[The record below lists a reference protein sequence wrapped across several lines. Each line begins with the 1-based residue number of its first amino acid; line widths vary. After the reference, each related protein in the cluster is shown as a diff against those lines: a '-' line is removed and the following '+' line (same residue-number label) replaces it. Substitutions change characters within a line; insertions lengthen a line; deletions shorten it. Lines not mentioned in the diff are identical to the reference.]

1 MKKLFI
7 AILMFPV
14 FAFAQKNYTIHKVQ
28 PKETLYSLARQYNM
42 HPRELATFNN
52 LDINSGLAIGQ
63 EIKIPTK
70 PGSKPIEQKPVTPVA
85 KVALVEPA
93 KPAETADNASGFHIV
108 GKKET
113 LYAISKKYNVTI
125 ADLKAWN
132 NLSGDGV
139 SEGQKLIVAGNAVVA
154 KQQKQSKPEVVVPEK
169 PEPVA
174 SDIEKQKAELAKQ
187 KKMIEEQE
195 QKIKEAE
202 AKQQQELADKQAEEQ
217 KKKEAEEKRK
227 EMMERKE
234 ADKKAIEEIAQKN
247 VPVTPA
253 SSSGKFD
260 GGYFKDQYTNSK
272 NINETG
278 TAGVFKSTSGWEDG
292 KYYCLHNSA
301 PIGSIIKI
309 SNAAGGKFIY
319 AKVLD
324 VIPDLKQNA
333 NLIVRLSSAAAAE
346 LGQSESNFGCV
357 INY

>member
-14 FAFAQKNYTIHKVQ
+14 FAFAQKNYTVHKVE
-28 PKETLYSLARQYNM
+28 PKETLYSLSRQYNM
-42 HPRELATFNN
+42 HPRELAAFNN

-70 PGSKPIEQKPVTPVA
+70 PGTKPIDQKPAASVVKPV
-85 KVALVEPA
+85 VVEPA
-93 KPAETADNASGFHIV
+93 KPVAPASNASGFHIV

-113 LYAISKKYNVTI
+113 LYAISKKYNVSI
-125 ADLKAWN
+125 SDLKVWN

-139 SEGQKLIVAGNAVVA
+139 SEGQKLIVSGGESL
-154 KQQKQSKPEVVVPEK
+154 QSQEKQSKPAVVIQEK
-169 PEPVA
+169 PQPA
-174 SDIEKQKAELAKQ
+174 ADDIEKQKAELAKQ
-187 KKMIEEQE
+187 KKLIEEQE
-195 QKIKEAE
+195 QKLKDAE
-202 AKQQQELADKQAEEQ
+202 AKQQQELANKQAEEQ
-217 KKKEAEEKRK
+217 RKKEAEEKRK
-227 EMMERKE
+227 EALERKE

-292 KYYCLHNSA
+292 KYYCLHNNA

-309 SNAAGGKFIY
+309 SNAASGKFVY